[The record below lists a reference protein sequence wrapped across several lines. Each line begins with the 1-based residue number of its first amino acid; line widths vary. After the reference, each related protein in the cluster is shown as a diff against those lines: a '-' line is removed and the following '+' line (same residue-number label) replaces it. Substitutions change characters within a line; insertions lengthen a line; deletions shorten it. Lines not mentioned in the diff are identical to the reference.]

1 MLLKKRHVHAQHGGI
16 LLPAMFLLVILGVV
30 SALALNTMHN
40 KYRLAFQTASWQEAL
55 LSAEAAAEVGM
66 NEVRK
71 VIFDKPENSTDNP
84 FLPENGWTEFP
95 AEFADTNQN
104 GAFDGAANGETWNPQ
119 TDDHNG
125 NGLPDPWPT
134 WAFSS
139 ELPHRDT
146 EGGTNSK
153 YHAIVDIPFRHPRN
167 NEPFYRV
174 RAWGQ
179 MEIPGTGITSGDSKD
194 NWLRKLSLRKERRT
208 GQTLDRPH
216 ARRHIEVVLK
226 PVTAF
231 RLALFG
237 ISSIDLNN
245 ENILVDSWDSSNKEK
260 FPGGLY
266 PTEVNPNLT
275 EAQLK
280 TMRNENGDIA
290 TNGKVIEAG
299 KARVYGSAA
308 TNGGTEGD
316 YGVLNAD
323 NVTGEITNDFEQEV
337 FAVRAPLV
345 TDGQNVGSIN
355 GATVLDAMAEGVKT
369 ITTSGIQLSGNNVLR
384 LRGARNADGT
394 PVLNSDGTPKRTY
407 IQVIVDG
414 NMSLSGNSQ
423 ITLDEGV
430 YVRFFVKGN
439 ADITGNGFQNPNDA
453 LHLQLYGVDTNAD
466 GTPRG
471 SAGESVGLIKISG
484 NGGFKGAVY
493 APRFDVELK
502 GGGNAD
508 NVFGSFTGR
517 KIRMTGIQQVHY
529 DESMAAGGLVVDY
542 KIASWFED
550 VR

>member
-1 MLLKKRHVHAQHGGI
+1 MFSQKRYLHGQHGGI
-16 LLPAMFLLVILGVV
+16 LLPAMLVLVILSVI
-30 SALALNTMHN
+30 SAVAFNTMHT

-71 VIFDKPENSTDNP
+71 VIFDKPEESSDDP

-95 AEFADTNQN
+95 AEFVDTNQN
-104 GAFDGAANGETWNPQ
+104 GILDNGETWNPE

-125 NGLPDPWPT
+125 NGLPDPWKN

-139 ELPHRDT
+139 ELPHRDS

-179 MEIPGTGITSGDSKD
+179 MDIPGPGITSGNKED

-208 GQTLDRPH
+208 GQLLDRPH
-216 ARRHIEVVLK
+216 ARRYIDVVLK

-237 ISSIDLNN
+237 VSSIDLNN
-245 ENILVDSWDSSNKEK
+245 ENILVDSWDSSNTEK
-260 FPGGLY
+260 YPGGFY
-266 PTEVNPNLT
+266 PTELNPNLS
-275 EAQLK
+275 ESQLK
-280 TMRNENGDIA
+280 LLRNENGDIA

-299 KARVYGSAA
+299 NARIFGSAA
-308 TNGGTEGD
+308 TNGGTEGQH
-316 YGVLNAD
+316 GVLNAK

-337 FAVRAPLV
+337 FAVRAPV
-345 TDGQNVGSIN
+345 VSNGENVGSIN
-355 GATVLDAMAEGVKT
+355 GATVLEATPDTVKT
-369 ITTSGIQLSGNNVLR
+369 VTTSGIKLSGNNKLH
-384 LRGARNADGT
+384 LKGARNDDGT
-394 PVLNSDGTPKRTY
+394 PVLNPDGTPKRTY
-407 IQVIVDG
+407 IQIIVDG

-423 ITLDEGV
+423 IVMDEGV
-430 YVRFFVKGN
+430 YVRFFIKGS
-439 ADITGNGFQNPNDA
+439 ADISGNGVLNPNSA
-453 LHLQLYGVDTNAD
+453 LHLQLYGVDTLSD

-471 SAGESVGLIKISG
+471 EKDESVGLIKISG

-502 GGGNAD
+502 GGGNSD

-529 DESMAAGGLVVDY
+529 DESMAHGGLVVDY